1 MSDKNKATVLQ
12 GRLGWESG
20 DISEAKPSELE
31 PHPKNTDIY
40 GDTEDPGDLDET
52 FKTSVSEKGVLEPL
66 VVTNGKLII
75 SGHRRWLAAKDA
87 DLSSVPV
94 RYAEFDTGLEERE
107 ALIEFNR
114 QRDKT
119 PGQIVN
125 EFDEMLEIEK
135 KVAKKRKEELTKGNL
150 ENVGG
155 GKISTSDEDLGKAR
169 DIAAKKV
176 NASVSGKTLEK
187 GKFVKDK
194 ARSDEDDSEI
204 TEIAKQAWDGLS
216 SGSESFDSAYQKV
229 KTARNKREK
238 EEKRR
243 QRQEEFTRQIDQ
255 DDAIQIDS
263 GDFEETLSGKTG
275 VYDHIITDP
284 PYDKDALREW
294 EKLSKTAADVLVD
307 GGLLIAYSG
316 TYHLDDV
323 FDALNK
329 HLEYYWQCIV
339 VHADT
344 GSRVW
349 PRNIRTNYKPILIFA
364 KPPVEKL
371 EGLAHDVIEGKGR
384 EKDDHEWQQALD
396 ESETLIE
403 TLTEPNDLILDPMCG
418 SGTTG
423 VAALKKQRRV
433 HLIDRDPDALDSARK
448 RCSDVL

>member
-1 MSDKNKATVLQ
+1 MWLVDITNVGLNQMVQYVLDVPED
-12 GRLGWESG
+12 LWESYK
-20 DISEAKPSELE
+20 A
-31 PHPKNTDIY
+31 
-40 GDTEDPGDLDET
+40 
-52 FKTSVSEKGVLEPL
+52 
-66 VVTNGKLII
+66 NGKLII

-94 RYAEFDTGLEERE
+94 RYAEFDTDLQERE

-114 QRDKT
+114 QREKT

-125 EFDEMLEIEK
+125 EFDEMLVIEK
-135 KVAKKRKEELTKGNL
+135 EQARKRRNELVSGNL
-150 ENVGG
+150 QNVEGG
-155 GKISTSDEDLGKAR
+155 NISTFDEERGKAR

-194 ARSDEDDSEI
+194 ANSDKDGSEVS
-204 TEIAKQAWDGLS
+204 EVAKQAWDGLS
-216 SGSESFDSAYQKV
+216 SGRESFDSAYQKV
-229 KTARNKREK
+229 KTARNKQEK
-238 EEKRR
+238 EQKRNE
-243 QRQEEFTRQIDQ
+243 RQEEFTRLVEEN
-255 DDAIQIDS
+255 DAIQIDT
-263 GDFEETLSGKTG
+263 GDFADTLSGESD

-284 PYDKDALREW
+284 PYDKAALKEW
-294 EKLSKTAADVLVD
+294 EKLSKTASDVLVD

-349 PRNIRTNYKPILIFA
+349 PRNIRTNYKPILVFA

-396 ESETLIE
+396 ESERLIDR
-403 TLTEPNDLILDPMCG
+403 LTEPNDLILDPMCG

-423 VAALKKQRRV
+423 VAAVKKQRRV
-433 HLIDRDPDALDSARK
+433 HLIDRDPDAVDSARR
-448 RCSDVL
+448 RCADVL